1 MDRSQRVRK
10 LQSGGM
16 QESGEMSPIPESAA
30 LEDDPL
36 PEPTPAPKTPTKATR
51 PPSDA
56 VDR

>member
-1 MDRSQRVRK
+1 
-10 LQSGGM
+10 M